1 MTMQS
6 LNLEPGVF
14 WDYSVSRYTKGDMA
28 PLAILLQD
36 NHNVNVNVLLLVG
49 WCLENNF
56 IINLPQLKAVIEA
69 SSSVEEKLKVHRA
82 KRKAAHPDKGA
93 DPAVYAALKAEELEL
108 EREQQRDI
116 VAAFNEQS
124 VVHLGQA
131 QLTTGSVFNASLAA
145 FINAYGLRDNAEAR
159 RLVSLV
165 IKELS

>member
-1 MTMQS
+1 MTVLS

-14 WDYSVSRYTKGDMA
+14 WDYSVSRYTRGDMA

-36 NHNVNVNVLLLVG
+36 NHNVNVNVLLLLG

-56 IINLPQLKAVIEA
+56 IINLPQFKAVIEA
-69 SSSVEEKLKVHRA
+69 SSPVEKKLRVHRA
-82 KRKAAHPDKGA
+82 KRKEAHPDNGT
-93 DPAVYAALKAEELEL
+93 DPAVYATLKAEELEL
-108 EREQQRDI
+108 ERQQQRDI

-124 VVHLGQA
+124 VVRLGQA
-131 QLTTGSVFNASLAA
+131 QLTTGSVFNASVAA